1 VAKILRLKLRT
12 ILLVDERDDCRL
24 TAKWFLG
31 SFGFV
36 VESAR
41 SAEEALAMFDP
52 RIHDL
57 VITENS
63 MPGITGVEL
72 AHVIKLRSATTPV
85 LMCARQL
92 PDDTSCI
99 DLVFERPV
107 HLLQLKDAAEQLIAQ
122 RLPA

>member
-1 VAKILRLKLRT
+1 VAKVLNLKLRT
-12 ILLVDERDDCRL
+12 ILLVDEGDNCRV
-24 TAKWFLG
+24 TTKWFLG

-41 SAEEALAMFDP
+41 SAEDALAVFDP

-57 VITENS
+57 VITDHL
-63 MPGITGVEL
+63 MPGMSGAEM

-85 LMCARQL
+85 LMYTRQV
-92 PDDTSCI
+92 PEDTSCI

-107 HLLQLKDAAEQLIAQ
+107 HLLQLKDAAEQLIAE
-122 RLPA
+122 RVPA